1 MNDPD
6 VLFISCGQQ
15 TGDEKNLGAAIIE
28 LVTELTSFRPYF
40 AEEVSS
46 LDGLT
51 NSILSALESASA
63 FVTVMHPRGRVTSPS
78 GHSHIRGSVWIE
90 QEIAIAAHLV
100 HVHKKKLRV
109 QAYVHHDIFL
119 EGIRQQLHLNPVRF
133 STDSEILDD
142 LRTKLP
148 TWSPRPEVRLLGM
161 RFNPV
166 LTSFRDGVVQ
176 CQLELRLWNKG
187 TTTIKEYHVDIQVPV
202 KLLEGNTMHYWHE
215 ISAKRTATHRFF
227 RFPAL
232 DGRVAPVY
240 PNDEVRVLEIPF
252 YVDRSRQF
260 DVELQNMDFIATAYV
275 EGKPFRDAMK
285 VADAYRAVDV
295 ELFLPTKLSNN

>member
-1 MNDPD
+1 MNDQE

-15 TGDEKNLGAAIIE
+15 TDEEKRLGAGIIE
-28 LVTELTSFRPYF
+28 LVTELTSFKPYF

-63 FVTVMHPRGRVTSPS
+63 FVTVMHPRGTVTSPS
-78 GHSHIRGSVWIE
+78 GRSHTRGSVWIE

-133 STDSEILDD
+133 LTNSEILDD

-148 TWSPRPEVRLLGM
+148 TWSPRPEVRLVGI

-166 LTSFRDGVVQ
+166 FTAFRDEVVQ
-176 CQLELRLWNKG
+176 CQMEFRLWNKD
-187 TTTIKEYHVDIQVPV
+187 TTTIKEYHVDIEVPAR
-202 KLLEGNTMHYWHE
+202 LLEGNTATYWHE
-215 ISAKRTATHRFF
+215 VSAKRTATHRFF

-232 DGRVAPVY
+232 DGRVTAVY
-240 PNDEVRVLEIPF
+240 PSDEVRVLEIPF
-252 YVDRSRQF
+252 YVDRSRQL
-260 DVELQNMDFIATAYV
+260 DVDLLGMDFIATAYV
-275 EGKPFRDAMK
+275 EGKPFRDTMK
-285 VADAYRAVDV
+285 VADAYRAVDI
-295 ELFLPTKLSNN
+295 ERFLPKKT